1 MSALSGRL
9 GRLARDMAYSATS
22 AALDVRRLEVHDG
35 AGIKRHMED
44 RGWVLVRG
52 VFSSDEISRFRRAVL
67 EAARARPTGDVL
79 SDPALREVL
88 LHERYLRVV
97 KAVVGPRPV
106 YFGDSNWASDYYPG
120 TIGFHKDNPD
130 KERQSAPDWQS
141 PYSIF
146 RFGVYLHDCVNFSGG
161 LCLRDRSHHT
171 VDVNVGQSFAVPSE
185 PGDVVAWSHRTT
197 HSGYATRLRVL
208 PRVFLPLPVVAR
220 LALRDDRYVAPP
232 ALFRG
237 LQYPERLAVFSSFG
251 QRDHHYE
258 RYLRYLK
265 TRQYFVRSI
274 QASPLPPEVLA
285 RAEAAGLDV
294 EDLHRALEHVDVS
307 TLHRDHVPLPG

>member
-1 MSALSGRL
+1 MSALSSRL
-9 GRLARDMAYSATS
+9 VRLARDVAYSATS
-22 AALDVRRLEVHDG
+22 VALDVKRLEVDEG
-35 AGIKRHMED
+35 AGIRRHVED

-52 VFSSDEISRFRRAVL
+52 VFSKDEISKFREDVL
-67 EAARARPTGDVL
+67 GAARSRPTGDVL

-106 YFGDSNWASDYYPG
+106 YFGDSNWAADYYPG

-130 KERQSAPDWQS
+130 KERQSAPDWQT

-146 RFGVYLHDCVNFSGG
+146 RFGIYLQDCLKFSGG

-171 VDVNVGQSFAVPSE
+171 IDVNAGQSFAVPSE

-197 HSGYATRLRVL
+197 HSGYATRLRLL
-208 PRVFLPLPVVAR
+208 PKVFLPLPVVAR
-220 LALRDDRYVAPP
+220 LALRDDRYQAPRV
-232 ALFRG
+232 LFRG

-274 QASPLPPEVLA
+274 QASPLTGDVRQ
-285 RAEAAGLDV
+285 RADDV
-294 EDLHRALEHVDVS
+294 EDLHPALKGVDVS
-307 TLHRDHVPLPG
+307 TLHRDHIPLPE